1 MADGVYPPSK
11 TTPRPGGHS
20 FPPTKSQ
27 ATGATRLAYRPHP
40 AKARPSRRSSSRGF
54 CCSCCLCFFVL
65 LAVLF
70 VLATVSGGIF
80 YALYRPRRPAFSVTS
95 FRVVAFSISSS
106 GHVTSRFEVNVT
118 SRNPNK
124 KLAYLYDPISIS
136 VVSGGADIG
145 DGSFPAFAQDSGSV
159 TRLSAAASS
168 AGQALDSATASE
180 LRRSSGGGVPV
191 VVEMETKAGVKIGG
205 LKTKRVGMKV
215 RCEGLSVALPKGKK
229 PAAVSSGGDCAV
241 EVRVKIWKWSI

>member
-11 TTPRPGGHS
+11 PTPRPGGHP

-40 AKARPSRRSSSRGF
+40 AKAPPSRRGF
-54 CCSCCLCFFVL
+54 CCSCCLWFVVL

-70 VLATVSGGIF
+70 VLATVSGEIF

-95 FRVVAFSISSS
+95 FRVVAFNISSS
-106 GHVTSRFEVNVT
+106 GHLTSRFELNVT

-124 KLAYLYDPISIS
+124 KLSYLYDPISIS

-145 DGSFPAFAQDSGSV
+145 DGSFPAFSQDAGSV

-168 AGQALDSATASE
+168 SSAGQVLDSATASE
-180 LRRSSGGGVPV
+180 LRRSSVGGVPV
-191 VVEMETKAGVKIGG
+191 GVEMETKAGVKIGG
-205 LKTKRVGMKV
+205 LKTKRIGMKV
-215 RCEGLSVALPKGKK
+215 RCEGLSVAFPKGKK
-229 PAAVSSGGDCAV
+229 PAAASSGGDCAV
-241 EVRVKIWKWSI
+241 KVRIKIWKWSI